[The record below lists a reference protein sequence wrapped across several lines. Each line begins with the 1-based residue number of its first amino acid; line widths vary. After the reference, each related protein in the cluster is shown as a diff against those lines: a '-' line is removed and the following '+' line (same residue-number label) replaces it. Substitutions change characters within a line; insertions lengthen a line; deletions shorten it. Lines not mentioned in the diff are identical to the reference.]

1 MNRNNLL
8 MLLLVVLLPFGA
20 SAQVTWNL
28 KVGMVVSGL
37 MTDANVSPKP
47 SFAAK
52 VSFGME
58 LPLSLDFS
66 FLPSVGYA
74 MKGGRYDLNV
84 YNGTEKLHLHY
95 LQVPLLF
102 GYRLN
107 VGSTNLI
114 FKAGPYLAMALSGTL
129 KQEITYAG
137 QTFSSETNIFSKDA
151 LEKTGSRFDVGAAV
165 GIDYEIKRLLVGVD
179 AEMGFISLAP
189 NNMNL
194 KNLAAYVSIGYKF

>member
-1 MNRNNLL
+1 MNRHNLL
-8 MLLLVVLLPFGA
+8 ILLVVLLPFGA

-28 KVGMVVSGL
+28 RAGMGVSGL
-37 MTDANVSPKP
+37 MTDANVNPKP
-47 SFAAK
+47 SLAAM
-52 VSFGME
+52 VSLGME

-74 MKGGRYDLNV
+74 MKGGRYDFNA
-84 YNGTEKLHLHY
+84 YNGTENLHLHY

-107 VGSTNLI
+107 MGSTNLI
-114 FKAGPYLAMALSGTL
+114 FKAGPYLEMALSGTL

-137 QTFSSETNIFSKDA
+137 QMFSSETNIFSKDA
-151 LEKTGSRFDVGAAV
+151 LEKAGSRFDVGAAV
-165 GIDYEIKRLLVGVD
+165 GIDYEIKRFLIGVE